1 MALVTKLRY
10 YGANQES
17 QMSLDLALSFRWVSI
32 AVFVCAVCA
41 AALGLPTTSTTA
53 DNDQDAKDTEIAKS
67 LAAMLSAG
75 LTVIS
80 RNQVLIDSP
89 DIEDKGLDGRTVLE
103 QARKVYQDA
112 TGSDPSEIDPSS
124 RHARLL
130 EVEMNAIVDVMNA
143 HQRELNQRGVG
154 FKGFIPATFGRL
166 ITESFS
172 KGAGGDAEIKITAP
186 PEFIRNRKARP
197 DNWEGAVIREKLL
210 SPSWPK
216 GQYYA
221 AVADSKG
228 RMAFRVTVPEY
239 YSASCLNC
247 HGSPKGQIDVTGYPK
262 EGRSEGDLGG
272 VISITLYR

>member
-1 MALVTKLRY
+1 MAPSLATSLRWI
-10 YGANQES
+10 AITI
-17 QMSLDLALSFRWVSI
+17 SFC
-32 AVFVCAVCA
+32 AVFATAVISPLIGTA
-41 AALGLPTTSTTA
+41 ADEG
-53 DNDQDAKDTEIAKS
+53 DDAKDIEIAKS
-67 LAAMLSAG
+67 LAALLSAG

-89 DIEDKGLDGRTVLE
+89 DIEDKGLDGKTVLE
-103 QARKVYQDA
+103 QARKVYMDA
-112 TGSDPSEIDPSS
+112 TGSDPSKIDPSS

-172 KGAGGDAEIKITAP
+172 KGAGGNAEIKITAP

-197 DNWEGAVIREKLL
+197 DNWEGAVIRDKLL

-228 RMAFRVTVPEY
+228 RSAFRVTVPEY

-247 HGSPKGQIDVTGYPK
+247 HGSPKGEIDVTGYPK
-262 EGRSEGDLGG
+262 EGRGEDDLGG